1 MSVETVGSPGPD
13 DEVWCVVW
21 RKNGSLLLAVGAL
34 DDAREY
40 VQEYTGAIVAR
51 WDAEG
56 LRWIEAPAPTIMVE
70 LPVDYVR
77 TWATDCTIF
86 GSACRA
92 ALEREGLA

>member
-1 MSVETVGSPGPD
+1 MNVETVGSPGPD
-13 DEVWCVVW
+13 DEVWCV
-21 RKNGSLLLAVGAL
+21 
-34 DDAREY
+34 
-40 VQEYTGAIVAR
+40 
-51 WDAEG
+51 
-56 LRWIEAPAPTIMVE
+56 APTIMVE